1 MTQDS
6 NIAWLAVATHVV
18 ASAAMLLLLREGLPP
33 ASDAERIAFISA
45 HRAAWTIGWLT
56 WQLAVVS
63 LIALYAVLAKRFG
76 GPLPLAALA
85 IATAGAAID
94 IATNVRYIVILPRL
108 NGEAFAL
115 LDRELEAMTGYA
127 ANGLYTLAF
136 VLFAIAGRYEL
147 PRLANVLATP
157 IAISGFA
164 LAIGA
169 MLHHAPAEIV
179 SSAILFPLFTLWTI
193 LIARWLRSGFMP
205 REREASSVAP

>member
-1 MTQDS
+1 MTKDTTL
-6 NIAWLAVATHVV
+6 AWLAVATHLV

-33 ASDAERIAFISA
+33 ASDAERIAFIAA
-45 HRAAWTIGWLT
+45 HRAGWTAGWLT

-63 LIALYAVLAKRFG
+63 LIALYAVLARRLG
-76 GPLPLAALA
+76 GSLPLTALA
-85 IATAGAAID
+85 IGTAGAAID

-108 NGEAFAL
+108 SGDAFAL

-136 VLFAIAGRYEL
+136 VLFVIAGRVVL
-147 PRLANVLATP
+147 PRLANALAIP

-169 MLHHAPAEIV
+169 LLHDARIELI

-193 LIARWLRSGFMP
+193 LIARWLRS
-205 REREASSVAP
+205 E

>member
-33 ASDAERIAFISA
+33 ASGAERIAYIAA

-63 LIALYAVLAKRFG
+63 LIALYAVLARRLG
-76 GPLPLAALA
+76 GPLPLPALA
-85 IATAGAAID
+85 IGTAGAAID

-108 NGEAFAL
+108 GGDAFAL

-136 VLFAIAGRYEL
+136 VLFVIAGRCVL
-147 PRLANVLATP
+147 PRLANALAVP
-157 IAISGFA
+157 VALSGFA

-169 MLHHAPAEIV
+169 LLHDARIEFV

-193 LIARWLRSGFMP
+193 LIARWLRS
-205 REREASSVAP
+205 E